1 VGRVLVFQHLRSE
14 GPGAIG
20 QLLTDAGMTLHSVEL
35 DEGEPIPT
43 QEELEEYAFLLVM
56 GGVMDVWQED
66 KHPWLVPEK
75 VVIRRWV
82 KQMQRP
88 YLGVCLGHQ
97 LLADA
102 LGGVVGPMNVPE
114 VGVKDIN
121 LTEEGA
127 ADPVVGGV
135 TLGLQWHGAEVKT
148 PPPDASVLAS
158 NSHCAVQAM
167 RVGRS
172 AYGLQFHCEIQE
184 TTADAWAPE
193 LAAALGPDVAARLQQ
208 EAAQHLTTLQAS
220 TRALIGELARFTDP
234 SY

>member
-43 QEELEEYAFLLVM
+43 QEELEEYDFLLVM

-88 YLGVCLGHQ
+88 YLGVCLAHQ

-102 LGGVVGPMNVPE
+102 LGG
-114 VGVKDIN
+114 
-121 LTEEGA
+121 
-127 ADPVVGGV
+127 
-135 TLGLQWHGAEVKT
+135 
-148 PPPDASVLAS
+148 VLAS

>member
-14 GPGAIG
+14 SPGAIG
-20 QLLTDAGMTLHSVEL
+20 QLLTDAGMTLTAVEL
-35 DEGEPIPT
+35 DEGEPLPT
-43 QEELEEYAFLLVM
+43 QDELDGYDFLLVM
-56 GGVMDVWQED
+56 GGAMDVWQED

-75 VVIRRWV
+75 MVIRRWV

-114 VGVKDIN
+114 VGVKTLT

-127 ADPVVGGV
+127 ADPVLCGV

-148 PPPDASVLAS
+148 APPDASVLAS

-167 RVGRS
+167 RVGRL

-193 LAAALGPDVAARLQQ
+193 LAAALGADVAARLQQ
-208 EAAQHLTTLQAS
+208 EAASHLETLQAS
-220 TRALIGELARFTDP
+220 TRALVGELIRLA
-234 SY
+234 SAG